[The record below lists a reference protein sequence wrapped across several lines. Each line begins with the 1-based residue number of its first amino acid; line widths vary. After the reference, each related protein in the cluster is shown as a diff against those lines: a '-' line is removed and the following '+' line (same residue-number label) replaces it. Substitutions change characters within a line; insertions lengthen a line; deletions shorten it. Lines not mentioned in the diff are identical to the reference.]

1 MSEKITFRELVESIA
16 EETDHSKQ
24 FTHDFFKDFVNVIN
38 TGLEDEGVVNIAGFG
53 KFKLRRVDER
63 EGYNPQ
69 TDEKMTI
76 PAHNKIVF
84 KPYKNLREE
93 VNAPYADLEP
103 ELIEQKEDTTEEEES
118 EQENSTQEDFLPTEP
133 TTEHKNEEDK
143 GTSES
148 SPKSEESQPSTSFEL
163 EGDAEESDSD
173 IVEFSGPVAKD
184 QPGANEDEEE
194 PFEDAESTEE
204 RGESAEQTSPSK
216 EEPSSPYAPDFE
228 ETEDTGKEEVEK
240 VAPPSPN
247 IERNLKSRKKGSS
260 LPFIVVAAGILL
272 LVVVGAWYFSLFP
285 ESANT
290 NMTADQSVATSR
302 EQPVQEKNQQQATD
316 VSSTPQKS
324 ASQSAQKATQ
334 QTTSQQS
341 GEQTSQTANKQV
353 KVGIE
358 KGQTLWSLAE
368 EKYGNP
374 RLWPWIY
381 GKNESLQNPNLII
394 AGSSLSVPLPS
405 GPQNTLT
412 SSDSVGVSK
421 GFLATYSW
429 YKKNKPSKAKNHLW
443 AAKLFHDNITNI
455 ADVQIDEADLAYAN
469 KAR

>member
-1 MSEKITFRELVESIA
+1 MSEKITFQELVESIA
-16 EETDHSKQ
+16 EETDRSKQ
-24 FTHDFFKDFVNVIN
+24 FTHDFFKDFVDVIH
-38 TGLEDEGVVNIAGFG
+38 TGLEDDGVVNIAGLG

-69 TDEKMTI
+69 TEEKMTI

-103 ELIEQKEDTTEEEES
+103 ELLEEKESATSEEDSDKES
-118 EQENSTQEDFLPTEP
+118 SKQEDFLPTSP
-133 TTEHKNEEDK
+133 TTEHKAQKEKETGGSPLEAEDPK
-143 GTSES
+143 PS
-148 SPKSEESQPSTSFEL
+148 SSFEL

-173 IVEFSGPVAKD
+173 IVEFSGPVDKG
-184 QPGANEDEEE
+184 QPLETEDEEE
-194 PFEDAESTEE
+194 PFRDTESTEE
-204 RGESAEQTSPSK
+204 PLISAEQDSPLE
-216 EEPSSPYAPDFE
+216 EEPSSPSATDFKE
-228 ETEDTGKEEVEK
+228 AEGTGKEEVEK
-240 VAPPSPN
+240 AAPPSPN

-272 LVVVGAWYFSLFP
+272 LVAVGAWYFSLFP
-285 ESANT
+285 ESATT
-290 NMTADQSVATSR
+290 NMTAEQSVTTSR
-302 EQPVQEKNQQQATD
+302 EQPVQKENQQQAAD
-316 VSSTPQKS
+316 VKATAQKGSSP
-324 ASQSAQKATQ
+324 SAQRATQ
-334 QTTSQQS
+334 QTAAKQS
-341 GEQTSQTANKQV
+341 GEQTGQTANKQV
-353 KVGIE
+353 NVGIKE
-358 KGQTLWSLAE
+358 GQTLWSLAE

-381 GKNESLQNPNLII
+381 GTNESLQNPNLII

-421 GFLATYSW
+421 GYLATYSW
-429 YKKNKPSKAKNHLW
+429 YRKNNPSKAKNHLW

-455 ADVQIDEADLAYAN
+455 ADVQIDKADLAYAN